1 MLIDDDDDVSYRRC
15 VCLSVCPSV
24 TNPLRQMNVISCGFH
39 RQVVLRLVFKQ
50 ILYGGSQTR
59 INFLVFFF
67 SRETFNCM
75 SLSTP
80 LFYVYCSV
88 AMCPQLI
95 FIRIYGY
102 GHGYGHMFWI
112 SGLVK

>member
-1 MLIDDDDDVSYRRC
+1 MMLIDDDDDVSYRRC

-59 INFLVFFF
+59 INFLVFFL
-67 SRETFNCM
+67 SRDF
-75 SLSTP
+75 
-80 LFYVYCSV
+80 
-88 AMCPQLI
+88 
-95 FIRIYGY
+95 
-102 GHGYGHMFWI
+102 
-112 SGLVK
+112 

>member
-1 MLIDDDDDVSYRRC
+1 MMLIDDDDDVSYRRC

-59 INFLVFFF
+59 INFLVFFSLARLLTVCRSLRRCFMYTVRLRCVPNSF
-67 SRETFNCM
+67 SYEYM
-75 SLSTP
+75 
-80 LFYVYCSV
+80 
-88 AMCPQLI
+88 AMDMDMDIC
-95 FIRIYGY
+95 
-102 GHGYGHMFWI
+102 
-112 SGLVK
+112 SGLVD